1 MRKSKLRVFS
11 LALVLV
17 MALGLLAA
25 CATDEP
31 RPGDT
36 TNNATNDTG
45 DARVD
50 EVTIGVLAPLT
61 GGASYFGESVRNG
74 LMLYIDEFNAQGGLQ
89 INPIVLDEE
98 GDLTLA
104 VTMYNRL
111 VDQNVTAI
119 IGSVTSGPTRAI
131 VPLAFEDNMPMI
143 TASATHAGVTVDLD
157 TGAVFTNM
165 FRSCFIDPFQGT
177 KMAEFAVEVLGAQTA
192 AILYSNEIDYS
203 IGLMEAFVIRAEA
216 LGLEIVHIE
225 RHADEAVDFLGQL
238 TNIAAHNP
246 DVLFVPGYN
255 YHVAM
260 IGPQSV
266 QAGLT
271 DTILIG
277 ADGWAGSLDVLADPS
292 SIEGSFYMTGFTHET
307 TEQRVLDFIDRF
319 YEEYGI
325 MPNMFAAQAYDAAMI
340 LIAAI
345 ERTLEATSYAPDS
358 EAFRLALIANM
369 AATDITG
376 VTGRI
381 TFDEY
386 NNPQKTAVI
395 IQVIDGEARFW
406 GTF

>member
-1 MRKSKLRVFS
+1 
-11 LALVLV
+11 
-17 MALGLLAA
+17 
-25 CATDEP
+25 
-31 RPGDT
+31 
-36 TNNATNDTG
+36 
-45 DARVD
+45 
-50 EVTIGVLAPLT
+50 
-61 GGASYFGESVRNG
+61 
-74 LMLYIDEFNAQGGLQ
+74 
-89 INPIVLDEE
+89 
-98 GDLTLA
+98 
-104 VTMYNRL
+104 
-111 VDQNVTAI
+111 I

-340 LIAAI
+340 LVAAI